1 MAAMLRTLTT
11 VEFEG
16 AQDVELQ
23 RQPVGFDLTV
33 QSIHSFAAEGVLG
46 LGNDVRK
53 LPDLRELLWSGDEPL
68 LLSPGGY
75 LVNYNEIVDVP
86 LDSAGIVLP
95 RSSLLRCGGTLHTAL
110 WEPGYRGRGYGLLT
124 VHNTLAL
131 HRHARIAQYI
141 MMRLEQAVELGY
153 TGVYQG
159 ENVAAQS

>member
-1 MAAMLRTLTT
+1 MAAMLRTLST

-16 AQDVELQ
+16 APNAELQ

-33 QSIHSFAAEGVLG
+33 ATISSFAHQGVLG
-46 LGNDVRK
+46 FDNDVRQ
-53 LPDLRELLWSGDEPL
+53 LPQLRELIWHDNSPL
-68 LLSPGGY
+68 LLHSGGY
-75 LVNYNEIVDVP
+75 LVNYNEVVDVP

-95 RSSLLRCGGTLHTAL
+95 RSSLLRCGATLHTAL

-124 VHNTLAL
+124 VHHPLCL
-131 HRHARIAQYI
+131 HRHARIAQLV

-159 ENVAAQS
+159 ENTAVS